1 MKYTIYFIHYTEHM
15 SIKYYVPTTCSG
27 KVVTL
32 VIKLAKRDHY
42 YRQSDRTSRFH
53 NQVVRLVGNRTCEA
67 IFTKSNQSYP

>member
-1 MKYTIYFIHYTEHM
+1 M

-32 VIKLAKRDHY
+32 DIKLAKRDHY
-42 YRQSDRTSRFH
+42 YQQSDQTSRFH
-53 NQVVRLVGNRTCEA
+53 NQVIRLVGNRTCEV